1 MAFPSKTH
9 SLSWS
14 HTRMT
19 VLDRCERKYYL
30 NYYDGDLKKK
40 DPELWRENSVLK
52 RIKSL
57 EMWMGE
63 KSHFLLSDYLH
74 LFQNFFN
81 EWKVNPGLREEQINT
96 LKEKMKSEM
105 EEEFNYSKTLDFND
119 YDQFFERKIGL
130 TEHYYGEN
138 VDDQLPVV
146 VEKVLGNLDRFM
158 NSDWNSKILSYFEN
172 GKEIFVETPR
182 VAQFS
187 GMKVNVD
194 LIKGLENISVLAV
207 PDFWVV
213 FSDVDFLILDWKS
226 GKEDVLQS
234 WIPDQLKLYALKKLL
249 KMRRTDISWIRI
261 EVYEVY
267 LNSMNKYGGIVTQQD
282 IDDIIAK
289 IQKDVEK
296 QKDFLKDRDP
306 IKNIPLDPEYF
317 HDALSEKKCASC
329 TFRSV
334 CKKIFK

>member
-1 MAFPSKTH
+1 M
-9 SLSWS
+9 
-14 HTRMT
+14 
-19 VLDRCERKYYL
+19 
-30 NYYDGDLKKK
+30 
-40 DPELWRENSVLK
+40 LK

-194 LIKGLENISVLAV
+194 LIKGLENISVLAA
-207 PDFWVV
+207 PDF
-213 FSDVDFLILDWKS
+213 
-226 GKEDVLQS
+226 
-234 WIPDQLKLYALKKLL
+234 
-249 KMRRTDISWIRI
+249 
-261 EVYEVY
+261 
-267 LNSMNKYGGIVTQQD
+267 
-282 IDDIIAK
+282 
-289 IQKDVEK
+289 
-296 QKDFLKDRDP
+296 
-306 IKNIPLDPEYF
+306 
-317 HDALSEKKCASC
+317 
-329 TFRSV
+329 
-334 CKKIFK
+334 

>member
-1 MAFPSKTH
+1 M
-9 SLSWS
+9 
-14 HTRMT
+14 
-19 VLDRCERKYYL
+19 
-30 NYYDGDLKKK
+30 
-40 DPELWRENSVLK
+40 LK

-194 LIKGLENISVLAV
+194 LIKGLENVSVLAA
-207 PDFWVV
+207 PDF
-213 FSDVDFLILDWKS
+213 
-226 GKEDVLQS
+226 
-234 WIPDQLKLYALKKLL
+234 
-249 KMRRTDISWIRI
+249 
-261 EVYEVY
+261 
-267 LNSMNKYGGIVTQQD
+267 
-282 IDDIIAK
+282 
-289 IQKDVEK
+289 
-296 QKDFLKDRDP
+296 
-306 IKNIPLDPEYF
+306 
-317 HDALSEKKCASC
+317 
-329 TFRSV
+329 
-334 CKKIFK
+334 

>member
-1 MAFPSKTH
+1 
-9 SLSWS
+9 
-14 HTRMT
+14 
-19 VLDRCERKYYL
+19 
-30 NYYDGDLKKK
+30 
-40 DPELWRENSVLK
+40 
-52 RIKSL
+52 
-57 EMWMGE
+57 MWMGE

-194 LIKGLENISVLAV
+194 LIKGLENVSVLAA
-207 PDFWVV
+207 PDF
-213 FSDVDFLILDWKS
+213 
-226 GKEDVLQS
+226 
-234 WIPDQLKLYALKKLL
+234 
-249 KMRRTDISWIRI
+249 
-261 EVYEVY
+261 
-267 LNSMNKYGGIVTQQD
+267 
-282 IDDIIAK
+282 
-289 IQKDVEK
+289 
-296 QKDFLKDRDP
+296 
-306 IKNIPLDPEYF
+306 
-317 HDALSEKKCASC
+317 
-329 TFRSV
+329 
-334 CKKIFK
+334 